1 VSAAP
6 WDSAVERAIEL
17 RRALHSEPE
26 LTWAE
31 HDTAARVRAALDQLG
46 LPWRPCAATG
56 PIAPLAPAAGGRHV
70 ALRADLDALPIHE
83 QTDLP
88 WRSRRDGCMHA
99 CGHDGHTATLYAAA
113 AWLAAVED
121 RLPGPVTL
129 LFQPA
134 EEGGHGARRM
144 IDDGALDGVD
154 AIFGW
159 HNWPA
164 IPLGRA
170 VCPDGVVMAGN
181 GTYRLTLRG
190 AGGHASQPEL
200 CRDPVL
206 AAAAVV
212 QALQQIVSR
221 RLPAQAA
228 TVLSITSIDA
238 RSNPTVIPDD
248 AVIEG
253 SFRIADAAD
262 RERLGEL
269 MTEIATGTAAGY
281 GVDCAVE
288 LFPRY
293 GPTVNHAEEAARYRG
308 ALAGE
313 FGPGV
318 FDGGTRV
325 PIMASEDFSYYLR
338 ERPGA
343 FALVGAGDGQACH
356 QVPCHSARYDF
367 NDALIAPMA
376 RVYARLA
383 GSPLPDAARP
393 HPPADEATTEE
404 RQ

>member
-1 VSAAP
+1 MA
-6 WDSAVERAIEL
+6 RAIEL
-17 RRALHSEPE
+17 RRVLHAEPE

-31 HDTAARVRAALDQLG
+31 HDTAARVRAILDDLG
-46 LPWRPCAATG
+46 LAWRPCAETGTVAT
-56 PIAPLAPAAGGRHV
+56 LAPDAPGRHL
-70 ALRADLDALPIHE
+70 ALRADLDALPITE
-83 QTDLP
+83 QTALP
-88 WRSRRDGCMHA
+88 WHSRRDGCMHA
-99 CGHDGHTATLYAAA
+99 CGHDGHTATLVAAA
-113 AWLAAVED
+113 LWLARVQGE
-121 RLPGPVTL
+121 LPGPVTL

-144 IDDGALDGVD
+144 IADGALDDVD
-154 AIFGW
+154 AVFGW

-164 IPLGRA
+164 IPFGQA
-170 VCPDGVVMAGN
+170 ACPDGVVMAGN

-206 AAAAVV
+206 ASAAVV
-212 QALQQIVSR
+212 QALQQVVSR

-228 TVLSITSIDA
+228 TVLSVTSIDA
-238 RSNPTVIPDD
+238 RSTPTVIPDN

-253 SFRIADAAD
+253 SFRIADD
-262 RERLGEL
+262 RDRARLGEL
-269 MTEIATGTAAGY
+269 MTEIASGTAAGY
-281 GVDCAVE
+281 GVGCEVE

-293 GPTVNHAEEAARYRG
+293 GPTVNHAREAACYRG
-308 ALAGE
+308 ALAAE

-318 FDGGTRV
+318 FSGDTRL

-343 FALVGAGDGQACH
+343 FALVGAGGEESCH

-376 RVYARLA
+376 RVYARLVGA
-383 GSPLPDAARP
+383 PLPGAM
-393 HPPADEATTEE
+393 PPQDDNAKTEE

>member
-1 VSAAP
+1 MSAAP
-6 WDSAVERAIEL
+6 WDSAVARAIEL
-17 RRALHSEPE
+17 RRALHAEPE

-31 HDTAARVRAALDQLG
+31 HDTAARVRAALDELG
-46 LPWRPCAATG
+46 LSWRSCADTG
-56 PIAPLAPAAGGRHV
+56 TVARLAPAAGGRHI

-88 WRSRRDGCMHA
+88 WRSRREGCMHA

-113 AWLAAVED
+113 TWLAAVED

-134 EEGGHGARRM
+134 EEGGHGAERM
-144 IDDGALDGVD
+144 IADGALDGID
-154 AIFGW
+154 AVFGW

-164 IPLGRA
+164 IPFGRA

-212 QALQQIVSR
+212 QALQQVVSR

-253 SFRIADAAD
+253 SFRIADD
-262 RERLGEL
+262 RDRSRLGEL

-281 GVDCAVE
+281 GVDCEVE

-293 GPTVNHAEEAARYRG
+293 GPTVNHAEEAACYRG
-308 ALAGE
+308 ALAAE
-313 FGPGV
+313 FGPAV
-318 FDGGTRV
+318 LDGGTRV

-343 FALVGAGDGQACH
+343 FALVGAGDDQACH

-383 GSPLPDAARP
+383 GAPLPDTAGT
-393 HPPADEATTEE
+393 HPLSDEATTEE